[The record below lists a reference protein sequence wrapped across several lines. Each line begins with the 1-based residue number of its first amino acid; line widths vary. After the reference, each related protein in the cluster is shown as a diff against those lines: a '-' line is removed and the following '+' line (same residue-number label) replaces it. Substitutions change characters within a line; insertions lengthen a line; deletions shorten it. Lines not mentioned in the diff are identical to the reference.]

1 LAGPHAHLIADPR
14 GHFAALYDAN
24 AKHAQQAYERVDRQA
39 INVPMSICRGFVT
52 GQAVSVTGVR

>member
-1 LAGPHAHLIADPR
+1 LIADPR